1 MLRRVV
7 ENREVLAA
15 SGADDLPDFL
25 GPWGPESED
34 AANGAG
40 GRGLEQAS
48 TAPTTPHAPTEVAA
62 HPSGGSGVP
71 DTIVGISDLLRRKE
85 ISPVEL
91 AERALARAGEL
102 DGKLNLFQVLLPER
116 ALEAA
121 RAAEREI
128 AEGRWRGP
136 LHGVPVAVKDLLEMR
151 GTVTTAGSKVRAG
164 RESSMDAAAVAHLE
178 AAGAVIVGKTRLSEF
193 AYWPG
198 STNPHFG
205 PTRNPHD
212 PQRDAG
218 GSSSGS
224 AAAVAAGV
232 VYAAL
237 GTDTGGS
244 IRIPAALCGTVGLKP
259 TFGRASLAGCVPL
272 AWSLDHIGPLT
283 RDVRD
288 AHVVLGALA
297 GPDGRDPRT
306 RRESEYDAGG
316 ALREGR
322 AGGARGLRIGV
333 MTGDGSAEPLGT
345 PEAVAAWQASLR
357 ALESAGATLVEIDLP
372 EMQVLWRV
380 SSMLLAI
387 EASAYH
393 ARTLRERYADY
404 GRFCRGRLVGGFAYG
419 FDDLMRAQRV
429 RRWIRAAWSRHFER
443 VDVLATPCQPGVA
456 PALGTAA
463 STRYTNPFNALGW
476 PAVSVPFGAGEGRL
490 PLGTQLVGRA
500 WCDREVLEAALLLED
515 LSRS

>member
-1 MLRRVV
+1 RVHDRLPRGGTRPLRAGRLHALLARGRPEDRRGGGRAPRARRAAHARGRAALSREDLVLDRLRANLRAVAIPATDEDLERLEADGVLRRVV

-25 GPWGPESED
+25 GPWGPDPED
-34 AANGAG
+34 AAVGADG
-40 GRGLEQAS
+40 AEAPAPGRAA
-48 TAPTTPHAPTEVAA
+48 TAPATPHAPTEVVA
-62 HPSGGSGVP
+62 HPSGGSGIP

-91 AERALARAGEL
+91 AERAIAQAGER
-102 DGKLNLFQVLLPER
+102 DGELNLCQVLLPER

-128 AEGRWRGP
+128 ADGRWRGP
-136 LHGVPVAVKDLLEMR
+136 LHGVPVGVKGLLEMR

-164 RESSMDAAAVAHLE
+164 RESAVDAAAVAHLE

-288 AHVVLGALA
+288 
-297 GPDGRDPRT
+297 
-306 RRESEYDAGG
+306 
-316 ALREGR
+316 
-322 AGGARGLRIGV
+322 
-333 MTGDGSAEPLGT
+333 
-345 PEAVAAWQASLR
+345 
-357 ALESAGATLVEIDLP
+357 
-372 EMQVLWRV
+372 
-380 SSMLLAI
+380 
-387 EASAYH
+387 
-393 ARTLRERYADY
+393 
-404 GRFCRGRLVGGFAYG
+404 
-419 FDDLMRAQRV
+419 
-429 RRWIRAAWSRHFER
+429 
-443 VDVLATPCQPGVA
+443 
-456 PALGTAA
+456 
-463 STRYTNPFNALGW
+463 
-476 PAVSVPFGAGEGRL
+476 
-490 PLGTQLVGRA
+490 
-500 WCDREVLEAALLLED
+500 
-515 LSRS
+515 